1 MDDYST
7 ISLTESK
14 NEWVV
19 RLVNLLTPCI
29 IKGLQELFKDSW
41 ELCIENDEGD
51 KYLMT
56 FQNFLGR
63 IPKWN
68 NEIIQKEVDR
78 IKSDSTCQYL
88 EDLITCVH
96 IVQLKALSCMRVG
109 NKQKRVEIDTPSL
122 NSFIH
127 QIYIQVARKVYTNI
141 YLFEMDVLPLEIQKN
156 NRELELIIKECIM
169 NTVRDNVPI
178 EGLLRAYLDETE
190 ETEVIEEIKEEI
202 MPVVSK
208 SEVIKEGIEDKS
220 NTTTVVKT
228 DTVAPAAV
236 IRTEPSVVPAAPV
249 IVVPTAS
256 APVIAVPTASA
267 PVIAASA
274 AAPVIAASAAAPVIA
289 AAAAAPVIAA
299 AAAAPV
305 IVVPAAS
312 VMAEQSRSAPSSPR
326 LTSVA
331 QPKTLEINRA
341 GGSLGVPSSIR
352 KERENN
358 SLQFSN
364 TDNAIDAE
372 GIQSVISAPKTIQ
385 RLEQISHENNE
396 RRKLEEEDEDEE
408 DGQENIKIGNNIS
421 LNFSEVNDISQQSA
435 IVPPPALN
443 FEILT

>member
-7 ISLTESK
+7 SSLTESK

-41 ELCIENDEGD
+41 ELCMENDEAD

-68 NEIIQKEVDR
+68 NDIIQKEVDR
-78 IKSDSTCQYL
+78 IKSESTCQYL

-109 NKQKRVEIDTPSL
+109 SKQKRIEIDTPAL
-122 NSFIH
+122 DVFIH
-127 QIYIQVARKVYTNI
+127 QIYIHVARKVYTNI

-178 EGLLRAYLDETE
+178 EQLLRAYLDETE

-202 MPVVSK
+202 MPVVTK
-208 SEVIKEGIEDKS
+208 GEVIKEGLDIND

-228 DTVAPAAV
+228 DVSAPI
-236 IRTEPSVVPAAPV
+236 IRTEPSLSTMAAPVVAAPVMAAPV
-249 IVVPTAS
+249 INIQSQSHHTDTPMR
-256 APVIAVPTASA
+256 PV
-267 PVIAASA
+267 
-274 AAPVIAASAAAPVIA
+274 
-289 AAAAAPVIAA
+289 
-299 AAAAPV
+299 
-305 IVVPAAS
+305 
-312 VMAEQSRSAPSSPR
+312 SP
-326 LTSVA
+326 A
-331 QPKTLEINRA
+331 QPKTFEINTTE
-341 GGSLGVPSSIR
+341 GSLGVPSSIR

-364 TDNAIDAE
+364 TDDAIDTQ
-372 GIQSVISAPKTIQ
+372 GIQSVINAPKSIQ

-396 RRKLEEEDEDEE
+396 RRKLEEEEE
-408 DGQENIKIGNNIS
+408 DDSDNIKIGNNIS
-421 LNFSEVNDISQQSA
+421 LNFSEVNDLSNHA
-435 IVPPPALN
+435 TIVPPPALN
-443 FEILT
+443 VEMLA

>member
-256 APVIAVPTASA
+256 APVIAASASAPVIAASASA

-274 AAPVIAASAAAPVIA
+274 APVIA
-289 AAAAAPVIAA
+289 AAAPVIA

-396 RRKLEEEDEDEE
+396 RRKLEEEEEDEDGE
-408 DGQENIKIGNNIS
+408 ENIKIGNNIS

>member
-274 AAPVIAASAAAPVIA
+274 AAPVIAA
-289 AAAAAPVIAA
+289 
-299 AAAAPV
+299 AAAPV

>member
-256 APVIAVPTASA
+256 APVIA
-267 PVIAASA
+267 
-274 AAPVIAASAAAPVIA
+274 ASAAAPVIA
-289 AAAAAPVIAA
+289 AAAAAPVIA

>member
-256 APVIAVPTASA
+256 APVIA
-267 PVIAASA
+267 ASA
-274 AAPVIAASAAAPVIA
+274 AAPVI
-289 AAAAAPVIAA
+289 A

>member
-7 ISLTESK
+7 SSLTESK

-41 ELCIENDEGD
+41 ELCMENDEAD

-68 NEIIQKEVDR
+68 NDIIQKEVDR
-78 IKSDSTCQYL
+78 IKSESTCQYL

-109 NKQKRVEIDTPSL
+109 SKQKRIEIDTPSL
-122 NSFIH
+122 DVFIH
-127 QIYIQVARKVYTNI
+127 QIYIHVARKVYTNI

-178 EGLLRAYLDETE
+178 EQLLRAYLDETE

-202 MPVVSK
+202 MPVVTK
-208 SEVIKEGIEDKS
+208 GEVIKEGLDIND

-228 DTVAPAAV
+228 DVSAPIIRSEPSLSTMAAPAV
-236 IRTEPSVVPAAPV
+236 AAP
-249 IVVPTAS
+249 
-256 APVIAVPTASA
+256 AV
-267 PVIAASA
+267 
-274 AAPVIAASAAAPVIA
+274 AAPAVAAPAV
-289 AAAAAPVIAA
+289 AAPAV
-299 AAAAPV
+299 AAPAV
-305 IVVPAAS
+305 AAPAVA
-312 VMAEQSRSAPSSPR
+312 APAINIQSQSHHTDTPMRPVSP
-326 LTSVA
+326 A
-331 QPKTLEINRA
+331 QPKTFEINTTE
-341 GGSLGVPSSIR
+341 GSLGVPSSIR

-364 TDNAIDAE
+364 TDDAIDTQ
-372 GIQSVISAPKTIQ
+372 GIQSVINAPKSIQ

-396 RRKLEEEDEDEE
+396 RRKLEEEEE
-408 DGQENIKIGNNIS
+408 NDNIKIGNNIS
-421 LNFSEVNDISQQSA
+421 LNFSEVNDLSNHA
-435 IVPPPALN
+435 TIVPPPALN
-443 FEILT
+443 VEMLA